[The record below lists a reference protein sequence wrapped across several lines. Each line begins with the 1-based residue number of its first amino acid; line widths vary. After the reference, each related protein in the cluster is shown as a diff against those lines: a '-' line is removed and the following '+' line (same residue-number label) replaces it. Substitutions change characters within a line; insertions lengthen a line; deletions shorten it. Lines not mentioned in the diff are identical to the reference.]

1 MTKVF
6 AALAGLLIISCS
18 DDGVSVPPD
27 IPIQTLLTTPDTI
40 VVENRKMYLSTFL
53 WRDFQ
58 PVSPKDGKPLIA
70 LVYVTGVDTMQLRI
84 TISADA
90 VWIVYINQAWKS
102 WLVNQDI
109 PPADVKQNCLVK
121 IARDGPKRPRL
132 TTRPR
137 WLRPAA
143 SANSKGTAVPRHIAN
158 LPKPSVNFTQAFA
171 P

>member
-70 LVYVTGVDTMQLRI
+70 LVYVTGVDTMQLPI

-90 VWIVYINQAWKS
+90 VWIVYNNQAWKS

-121 IARDGPKRPRL
+121 IARDGPKWGPYIYVDVIVRVRNGDGSSQL
-132 TTRPR
+132 
-137 WLRPAA
+137 LRA
-143 SANSKGTAVPRHIAN
+143 SEQYIGRSD
-158 LPKPSVNFTQAFA
+158 
-171 P
+171 